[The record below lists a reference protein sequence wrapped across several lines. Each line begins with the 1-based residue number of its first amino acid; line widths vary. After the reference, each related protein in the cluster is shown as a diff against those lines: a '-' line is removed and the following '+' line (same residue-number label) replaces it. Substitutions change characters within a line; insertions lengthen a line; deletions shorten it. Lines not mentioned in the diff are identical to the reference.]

1 MTDSDLHAKMP
12 ANVITK
18 NVTMHVEVIG
28 VRALRVRIW
37 LAAKL
42 IRLAARIA
50 GVGIEFKGI
59 DTDA

>member
-1 MTDSDLHAKMP
+1 MP